1 MIMHS
6 PTTPGEIA
14 ELVSAAVAEGGHL
27 AIRGH
32 STKAGAGAPCAE
44 AVIVDVSGISGVVD
58 YDPAELV
65 LTVRPGTP
73 LAQVEAMLAAKG
85 QILAFDPFDLAR
97 GQATGATVGGMI
109 AAGLAGSRRL
119 TRGSVRDHLLGFT
132 AVSGRGEIFVAGG
145 KVVKNVTGF
154 DLSKLMCGSWGR
166 LAVMTE
172 VTLKVL
178 PASEMEKTFA
188 VAGLTPESARKAM
201 SAALGSQA
209 DVTAAAYLP
218 GTGGVVSQTLLRLE
232 GFAPSIAARIPILA
246 RAVDGCNMI
255 DLADGADRWR
265 EIARLSMLSGATRLW
280 RIVLPARDMPA
291 LAELLD
297 RQGSKWLA
305 DWAGGLVWTDW
316 SGDAAL
322 LRDWLT
328 RVGGHAMLL
337 RADDETHTR
346 VPMLHPQGAGLA
358 KLEERV
364 RRAFDPAG
372 VFETRRFGNN
382 HAN

>member
-1 MIMHS
+1 MIKHN
-6 PTTPGEIA
+6 PTTPSEIA
-14 ELVSAAVAEGGHL
+14 ELVSAAAADGSRL

-32 STKAGAGAPCAE
+32 GTKAGAGAPSPA
-44 AVIVDVSGISGVVD
+44 AVIVDVSGIAGVVD

-73 LAQVEAMLAAKG
+73 LAEVEAMLATKG
-85 QILAFDPFDLAR
+85 QMLAFDPFDLAR
-97 GQATGATVGGMI
+97 GQAKGATVGGMI

-132 AVSGRGEIFVAGG
+132 AVSGRGEIFEAGG
-145 KVVKNVTGF
+145 KVVKNVTGY

-178 PASEMEKTFA
+178 PAPEIEKTFA
-188 VAGLTPESARKAM
+188 IAGLTPEAARKTMA
-201 SAALGSQA
+201 AALGSQA
-209 DVTAAAYLP
+209 DVAAAAYLP
-218 GTGGVVSQTLLRLE
+218 GLSDAVSQTLLRLE
-232 GFAPSIAARIPILA
+232 GIAPSIAARIPILA
-246 RAVDGCNMI
+246 RAVNGCDI
-255 DLADGADRWR
+255 ADVANGAARWT
-265 EIARLSMLSGATRLW
+265 EIARLSALAGADRLW
-280 RIVLPARDMPA
+280 RIVLPARELPA
-291 LAELLD
+291 LAEMME
-297 RQGSKWLA
+297 RQDAKWLA

-316 SGDAAL
+316 PGDAEL
-322 LRDWLT
+322 LRDHLT
-328 RVGGHAMLL
+328 RVGGHATLL
-337 RADDETHTR
+337 RADEETRSR
-346 VPMLHPQGAGLA
+346 VPMLQPQGAGIT

-372 VFETRRFGNN
+372 VFETERFGND